1 MRSLILALIMV
12 ISLNLQAYAEET
24 ASDFHPAGPPPSIP
38 VKQVKNYAEPAYF
51 WVDDKGVEH
60 VSKKSAIPSKYFD
73 NFANKHPRITAF
85 ARGTRRWTVAWV
97 VPVLTLAGGVR
108 SAIGL

>member
-24 ASDFHPAGPPPSIP
+24 APVPGTPAPAP